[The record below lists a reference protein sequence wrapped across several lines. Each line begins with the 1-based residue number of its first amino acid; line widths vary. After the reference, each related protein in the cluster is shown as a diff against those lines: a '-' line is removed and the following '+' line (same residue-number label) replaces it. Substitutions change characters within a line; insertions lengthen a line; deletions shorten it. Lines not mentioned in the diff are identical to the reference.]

1 MLLTYLKKNK
11 MTISIGNDHAG
22 VEYKKQIIDY
32 LKNKNLEIINHGT
45 NTIESVDYPDFIH
58 PVAQDIKKG
67 KAAIG
72 IIICGSG
79 NGAAMTANKHKEIRA
94 ALCWDVELSKL
105 SRLHNNA
112 NILSLPARFISI
124 NKTLQIIEAFLNT
137 KFEGGRH
144 LKRINKIPCQ

>member
-1 MLLTYLKKNK
+1 
-11 MTISIGNDHAG
+11 
-22 VEYKKQIIDY
+22 
-32 LKNKNLEIINHGT
+32 
-45 NTIESVDYPDFIH
+45 
-58 PVAQDIKKG
+58 
-67 KAAIG
+67 
-72 IIICGSG
+72 
-79 NGAAMTANKHKEIRA
+79 MTANKHKEIRA
-94 ALCWDVELSKL
+94 ALCWNVELSKL

>member
-1 MLLTYLKKNK
+1 M
-11 MTISIGNDHAG
+11 
-22 VEYKKQIIDY
+22 
-32 LKNKNLEIINHGT
+32 
-45 NTIESVDYPDFIH
+45 
-58 PVAQDIKKG
+58 
-67 KAAIG
+67 
-72 IIICGSG
+72 
-79 NGAAMTANKHKEIRA
+79 NKHKEIRA

>member
-1 MLLTYLKKNK
+1 MLLTYLKKKK
-11 MTISIGNDHAG
+11 MKISLGNDHAG

>member
-1 MLLTYLKKNK
+1 
-11 MTISIGNDHAG
+11 MTISLGNDHAG

-45 NTIESVDYPDFIH
+45 NTIESRLSRFYS
-58 PVAQDIKKG
+58 VAQDIKKG

>member
-1 MLLTYLKKNK
+1 
-11 MTISIGNDHAG
+11 
-22 VEYKKQIIDY
+22 
-32 LKNKNLEIINHGT
+32 
-45 NTIESVDYPDFIH
+45 
-58 PVAQDIKKG
+58 
-67 KAAIG
+67 
-72 IIICGSG
+72 
-79 NGAAMTANKHKEIRA
+79 MTANKHKEIRA